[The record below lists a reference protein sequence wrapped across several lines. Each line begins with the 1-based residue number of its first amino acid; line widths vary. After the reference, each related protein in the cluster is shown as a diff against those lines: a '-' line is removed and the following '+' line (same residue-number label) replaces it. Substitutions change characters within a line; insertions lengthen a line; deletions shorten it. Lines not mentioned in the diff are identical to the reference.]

1 MPRYRLQVAYDG
13 TDFHGW
19 QRQVRS
25 DGTELRTVQSVLQNA
40 VRKTIREPSSV
51 VGASRTDS
59 GVHAVGQVAA
69 FSSDRV
75 FPIEKMARALTSRLP
90 EDVQVTHAEIVADDF
105 DPIKTAR
112 SKCYRYDFACG
123 QPPDVWPP
131 LFDRHVV
138 FRTAYDL
145 DPSLMAEAGIR
156 FIGEHDFAGVAQKHH
171 GRDNTIRT
179 IYACTITR
187 PSPRRVR
194 LEVVGSGFLYN
205 MVRIIAG
212 TLLEAGR
219 GRIPVERVDEI
230 LSTQN
235 RRLAGQTL
243 PPQGLCLRWIH
254 YGGDP
259 LPRGFPEKRPD
270 DLSERDDPDGS
281 VTPAEAMSP

>member
-13 TDFHGW
+13 TAFHGW

-40 VRKTIREPSSV
+40 ILKAVRETSPVI
-51 VGASRTDS
+51 GASRTDS
-59 GVHAVGQVAA
+59 GVHAIGQVAA
-69 FSSDRV
+69 FSSDRE
-75 FPIEKMARALTSRLP
+75 FPIENLARALTSRLP
-90 EDVQVTHAEIVADDF
+90 EDVQVTRAEIVEDDF

-123 QPPDVWPP
+123 RPPEVWPP
-131 LFDRHVV
+131 LFDRHIVY
-138 FRTAYDL
+138 RTAYDL
-145 DPSLMAEAGIR
+145 DPEPMAAAGAR
-156 FIGEHDFAGVAQKHH
+156 LVGEHDFAGLAQKHH
-171 GRDNTIRT
+171 GRDNTIRS
-179 IYACTITR
+179 IYACTVSS

-212 TLLEAGR
+212 TLLEVGR
-219 GRIPVERVDEI
+219 GRFPVERIDEI
-230 LSTQN
+230 LSTRN

-254 YGGDP
+254 YGDET
-259 LPRGFPEKRPD
+259 LPPDFPERCQTT
-270 DLSERDDPDGS
+270 PDGTIAPDS
-281 VTPAEAMSP
+281 EMSS